1 MGKDIKLIL
10 HHDGDQDCYFPGSEV
25 KGEVVIT
32 VDKPG
37 DFDCVAVKLIGKAE
51 VGWEEEVG
59 VGDDRH
65 TEEYENST
73 TYFKKKYVLWSKED
87 YEALS
92 VGEHTFP
99 FKHQLAQ
106 NIPPSFKGQYG
117 KIEYEV
123 KAKVDKEGPNPKT
136 KTHITI
142 RERADLMRQCME
154 PQSFDEAG
162 TVGFLCFT
170 SGTMSMK
177 CTVPRTGY
185 SPDDDIP
192 INVYLENLT
201 TKNIKIEAFLKR
213 EDIFTADNGHRKY
226 LRNELTSLASPP
238 VQAGEITTFEGQSLK
253 ISPEVP
259 ATIRSCAFISVKYIL
274 IINADVPLAFDKTVK
289 IPLVIQ
295 HKD

>member
-1 MGKDIKLIL
+1 MGKDIKIIL
-10 HHDGDQDCYFPGSEV
+10 HQDGDQSCYYPGTEV

-32 VDKPG
+32 VDNPS
-37 DFDCVAVKLIGKAE
+37 DFECVAVKFIGKAE
-51 VGWEEEVG
+51 VEWKEEVG

-65 TEEYENST
+65 TEEFENST
-73 TYFKKKYVLWSKED
+73 TYFKKKYVVWTNGSS
-87 YEALS
+87 ALC
-92 VGEHTFP
+92 VGENTFP
-99 FKHQLAQ
+99 FKHQLPE
-106 NIPPSFKGQYG
+106 NIPPSYKNQYG

-123 KAKVDKEGPNPKT
+123 KAKADKEGPNPKT
-136 KTHITI
+136 KNHITV
-142 RERADLMRQCME
+142 RERPELMRQCME

-177 CTVPRTGY
+177 CTVERTGY
-185 SPDDDIP
+185 SPEEAIP

-201 TKNIKIEAFLKR
+201 TKIIKIEAFLKR
-213 EDIFTADNGHRKY
+213 EEKLTAKGGHRRY
-226 LRNELTSLASPP
+226 LRSEVTSLEGPP

-259 ATIRSCAFISVKYIL
+259 ATIRSCAFISVEYTL
-274 IINADVPLAFDKTVK
+274 VINADVPLAFDKTVK

-295 HKD
+295 HKDY